1 MGAAKNLD
9 IALKVAEEGAKV
21 ARKAKVKPT
30 VKEAK
35 RIAFPGIYDDPRII
49 AEKASGRVASESPAM
64 KQLFG
69 VTRDDLY
76 EMSKGRKGNIEG
88 KLPGAAENPKG
99 SKAAEK
105 VMTKK
110 NEQRLLDAL
119 YESEKYPE
127 LVKGMDPWYT
137 MDPLFKQMVQLMGEE
152 KAVKEYKK
160 FNTLLGMA
168 SPGSEVTTE
177 IPRGTA
183 AYFLQK
189 EGRFPEFEEF
199 AGMPA
204 AKRREI
210 DFPQDILN
218 VPGHMYHKTAH
229 STPMAKFLETGELGM
244 DSPKVPMYIEAS
256 GVPETGFQTDVPVGD
271 AHWSRAVG
279 LGDTRTSKNFGASVS
294 TPEMS
299 MLAPWWRKK
308 IAGEVGIESV
318 PAQARTWGLF
328 SPQTGVTTP
337 IGKPKLEMISDKIME
352 TARRLNISP
361 EEARDLVLMGKT
373 YAGKAGGGSIKAA
386 SKLAK
391 AAKKTVYELAHEKA
405 SKNAEKL
412 LGLPPGNTAK
422 DRAKAMGFDVD
433 NPVYHGTTSDIK
445 EINPSKYGS
454 STETSSGDAGFW
466 SSDDPHTAASF
477 ADYAAYAKPTNKNP
491 RLMHL
496 SGEQV
501 RAKHPNRR
509 QNIIPMYINKK
520 NMLSI
525 DQGGTSWEDL
535 MKNPKHEENF
545 IDLLNKINNDSY
557 SVGEIKNFN
566 DVTDFK
572 LPKTST
578 HYVSPKPSSYR
589 SINAAFDPAEAE
601 SADILKAGGGS
612 IKALEKAIRV
622 GEEAAKETLKKA
634 KDYKPTKGKISEL
647 KDYVRDTKGE
657 YGAQRV
663 ERAADLVPNLE
674 KQYDLKA
681 LKEAFDGDNAK
692 SLMVIHPGDFEKYAK
707 PLPGDYAKPVEAIK
721 FEGGKQV
728 KTIIQPERGYS
739 IRTGVDE
746 NGVTTWD
753 LIKMHPEDYFDYLG
767 NIARDKGFDWLP
779 FLQIG
784 EESGGTF
791 KIAGH
796 EGRHRNRALNKL
808 GDESTLIQLNPTNI
822 REGLPRRSQEEY
834 QQGLIELLGP
844 KPKVRPEDTY
854 EKETRRMIELPEF
867 FAEGGSSKKPSF
879 FPKDSKPHK
888 QGFPIEYEEYYPR
901 STRPESEL
909 LEEFNKDELTAKDYL
924 KAAPTIAKTVGKMLK
939 EQAVEELPTYTEPRA
954 IPDIALNALATGV
967 GSVSDL
973 AFLGSGVDRPPLGS
987 ERLMDMLAD
996 LGVTSGTKR
1005 PLAENLLTI
1014 ASPKV
1019 LRTAE
1024 KGINKLAPIVE
1035 RSFTPITT
1043 TVEAVAPDLAKFKPI
1058 DFQEYV
1064 TNRLIS
1070 NQYGGVPTKI
1080 MGDRIT
1086 SKLPA
1091 QGVYFN
1097 EAGQLETN
1105 PMMAIDIPNVKDI
1118 SKATEL
1124 RSDIASAGKALNQE
1138 SMAGIRFLPL
1148 ATNKVD
1154 DATAILVRPKD
1165 GKITNEDV
1173 IKLGNEFGNSMVV
1186 SHNPRLGGVVLAPFG
1201 EPGGELQIAKSKIKD
1216 LFGSD
1221 MDIRAGHSSLQ
1232 KDRFY
1237 MPRSDY
1243 SKEGARKVPK
1253 ATKELRQELKK
1264 FETLRYPRPSSPS
1277 RTNPLTGDISD

>member
-30 VKEAK
+30 VKEAE
-35 RIAFPGIYDDPRII
+35 RVAFPGIYDDPRII
-49 AEKASGRVASESPAM
+49 AEKASSRVASESPAM

-373 YAGKAGGGSIKAA
+373 YAGKAGGGAIKAA

-391 AAKKTVYELAHEKA
+391 AAKKTTYELAHEKA

-466 SSDDPHTAASF
+466 SSDDSHTAESF

-535 MKNPKHEENF
+535 MKNPKHEESF

-566 DVTDFK
+566 DVADFK

-674 KQYDLKA
+674 KQYDLQS
-681 LKEAFDGDNAK
+681 LKEAFGGDNAK
-692 SLMVIHPGDFEKYAK
+692 SLMVMHPGDFEKYAK
-707 PLPGDYAKPVEAIK
+707 PLPSGYTGISNFGKP
-721 FEGGKQV
+721 QYQNQ
-728 KTIIQPERGYS
+728 TM
-739 IRTGVDE
+739 
-746 NGVTTWD
+746 D
-753 LIKMHPEDYFDYLG
+753 LDAYLNHLG
-767 NIARDKGFDWLP
+767 SIARDTGFDWLP
-779 FLQIG
+779 FLQIS
-784 EESGGTF
+784 EELGNTF
-791 KIAGH
+791 RIAGH
-796 EGRHRNRALNKL
+796 EGRHRTRALNKL
-808 GDESTLIQLNPTNI
+808 GDESTLIQLHPRHNL
-822 REGLPRRSQEEY
+822 RESLPRRSQEEY
-834 QQGLIELLGP
+834 QQGLKELLGD
-844 KPKVRPEDTY
+844 KPKVRPEDSD
-854 EKETRRMIELPEF
+854 ELNVKSNLRPDIYLPDF

-996 LGVTSGTKR
+996 LGVTTGTKR
-1005 PLAENLLTI
+1005 PLAENLLAV

-1043 TVEAVAPDLAKFKPI
+1043 TVEAVAPDLAKFKPM

>member
-30 VKEAK
+30 VKEAE
-35 RIAFPGIYDDPRII
+35 RVAFPGIYDDPRII

-256 GVPETGFQTDVPVGD
+256 GVPETGFQTDIPVGD

-373 YAGKAGGGSIKAA
+373 YAGKAGGGSIKA
-386 SKLAK
+386 LDK
-391 AAKKTVYELAHEKA
+391 ALK
-405 SKNAEKL
+405 
-412 LGLPPGNTAK
+412 
-422 DRAKAMGFDVD
+422 
-433 NPVYHGTTSDIK
+433 
-445 EINPSKYGS
+445 
-454 STETSSGDAGFW
+454 
-466 SSDDPHTAASF
+466 
-477 ADYAAYAKPTNKNP
+477 
-491 RLMHL
+491 
-496 SGEQV
+496 
-501 RAKHPNRR
+501 
-509 QNIIPMYINKK
+509 
-520 NMLSI
+520 
-525 DQGGTSWEDL
+525 
-535 MKNPKHEENF
+535 
-545 IDLLNKINNDSY
+545 
-557 SVGEIKNFN
+557 VGEK
-566 DVTDFK
+566 
-572 LPKTST
+572 
-578 HYVSPKPSSYR
+578 
-589 SINAAFDPAEAE
+589 
-601 SADILKAGGGS
+601 
-612 IKALEKAIRV
+612 
-622 GEEAAKETLKKA
+622 AAKETLKKA
-634 KDYKPTKGKISEL
+634 KDYKPTKGMISEL
-647 KDYVRDTKGE
+647 KDYVRDAKGE

-681 LKEAFDGDNAK
+681 LQSAFDGDNAK

-707 PLPGDYAKPVEAIK
+707 PLPDYYGKPVEAIK
-721 FEGGKQV
+721 FENGKQV
-728 KTIIQPERGYS
+728 PTIIQPEHQYS
-739 IRTGVDE
+739 IKTGLDE
-746 NGVTTWD
+746 SGMPKWD
-753 LIKMHPEDYFDYLG
+753 SKKMHPEEYLDLLG
-767 NIARDKGFDWLP
+767 GIARDKGFDWLP
-779 FLQIG
+779 YLMLG
-784 EESGGTF
+784 KESGGTF
-791 KIAGH
+791 RIAGH

-808 GDESTLIQLNPTNI
+808 GDEATLINLLPQNI
-822 REGLPRRSQEEY
+822 REGLPRRLQEEY

-996 LGVTSGTKR
+996 LGVTTGTKR
-1005 PLAENLLTI
+1005 PLAENLLAV

-1201 EPGGELQIAKSKIKD
+1201 EPSGELQIAKSKIKD

-1243 SKEGARKVPK
+1243 SKEGARKVSK

>member
-30 VKEAK
+30 VKKAE
-35 RIAFPGIYDDPRII
+35 RVAFPGIYDDPRII
-49 AEKASGRVASESPAM
+49 AEKASSRVASESPAM

-373 YAGKAGGGSIKAA
+373 YAGKAGGGSIKA
-386 SKLAK
+386 LDK
-391 AAKKTVYELAHEKA
+391 A
-405 SKNAEKL
+405 
-412 LGLPPGNTAK
+412 
-422 DRAKAMGFDVD
+422 
-433 NPVYHGTTSDIK
+433 
-445 EINPSKYGS
+445 
-454 STETSSGDAGFW
+454 
-466 SSDDPHTAASF
+466 
-477 ADYAAYAKPTNKNP
+477 
-491 RLMHL
+491 
-496 SGEQV
+496 
-501 RAKHPNRR
+501 
-509 QNIIPMYINKK
+509 
-520 NMLSI
+520 
-525 DQGGTSWEDL
+525 
-535 MKNPKHEENF
+535 
-545 IDLLNKINNDSY
+545 
-557 SVGEIKNFN
+557 
-566 DVTDFK
+566 
-572 LPKTST
+572 
-578 HYVSPKPSSYR
+578 
-589 SINAAFDPAEAE
+589 
-601 SADILKAGGGS
+601 LKAG
-612 IKALEKAIRV
+612 EKV
-622 GEEAAKETLKKA
+622 AKETLKQA
-634 KDYKPTKGKISEL
+634 KDYKPTKGMISEL
-647 KDYVRDTKGE
+647 KDYVRDAKGE

-681 LKEAFDGDNAK
+681 LQSAFDGDNAK

-707 PLPGDYAKPVEAIK
+707 PLPDYYGKPVEAIK
-721 FEGGKQV
+721 FENGKQV
-728 KTIIQPERGYS
+728 PTIIDPEHQYS
-739 IRTGVDE
+739 IKTGLDE
-746 NGVTTWD
+746 SGMPKWD
-753 LIKMHPEDYFDYLG
+753 SKKMHPEEYLDLLG
-767 NIARDKGFDWLP
+767 GIARDKGFDWLP
-779 FLQIG
+779 YLMLG
-784 EESGGTF
+784 KESGGTF
-791 KIAGH
+791 RITGH

-808 GDESTLIQLNPTNI
+808 GDEATLINLLPLNI

-1005 PLAENLLTI
+1005 PLAENLLAV

-1243 SKEGARKVPK
+1243 SKEGARKVSK

>member
-21 ARKAKVKPT
+21 VRKAKVKPT
-30 VKEAK
+30 VKEAE
-35 RIAFPGIYDDPRII
+35 RVAFPGIYDDPRII
-49 AEKASGRVASESPAM
+49 AEKASSRVASESPAM

-308 IAGEVGIESV
+308 IASEVGIESV

-373 YAGKAGGGSIKAA
+373 YAGKAGGG
-386 SKLAK
+386 
-391 AAKKTVYELAHEKA
+391 
-405 SKNAEKL
+405 
-412 LGLPPGNTAK
+412 P
-422 DRAKAMGFDVD
+422 
-433 NPVYHGTTSDIK
+433 
-445 EINPSKYGS
+445 
-454 STETSSGDAGFW
+454 
-466 SSDDPHTAASF
+466 
-477 ADYAAYAKPTNKNP
+477 
-491 RLMHL
+491 
-496 SGEQV
+496 
-501 RAKHPNRR
+501 
-509 QNIIPMYINKK
+509 
-520 NMLSI
+520 
-525 DQGGTSWEDL
+525 
-535 MKNPKHEENF
+535 
-545 IDLLNKINNDSY
+545 
-557 SVGEIKNFN
+557 
-566 DVTDFK
+566 
-572 LPKTST
+572 
-578 HYVSPKPSSYR
+578 
-589 SINAAFDPAEAE
+589 
-601 SADILKAGGGS
+601 
-612 IKALEKAIRV
+612 IKALDKALKV
-622 GEEAAKETLKKA
+622 GEKAAKETLKQA
-634 KDYKPTKGKISEL
+634 KDYKPTKGMISEL
-647 KDYVRDTKGE
+647 KDYVRDAKGE

-674 KQYDLKA
+674 KQYGLKS
-681 LKEAFDGDNAK
+681 LKSAFDGDNAK
-692 SLMVIHPGDFEKYAK
+692 SLMVMHPGDFEKYAK
-707 PLPGDYAKPVEAIK
+707 PLPEDYAKSIEAIK

-728 KTIIQPERGYS
+728 PTIIQPERGYPV
-739 IRTGVDE
+739 RTGIDE
-746 NGVTTWD
+746 NGTPTWD

-767 NIARDKGFDWLP
+767 NIARDTGFDWVP
-779 FLQIG
+779 FLNLA

-808 GDESTLIQLNPTNI
+808 GDKSTLITLNPTNI

-888 QGFPIEYEEYYPR
+888 QGFPIEYEEYYPQ

-996 LGVTSGTKR
+996 LGVTTGTKR
-1005 PLAENLLTI
+1005 PLAENLLAV

-1070 NQYGGVPTKI
+1070 NQYGGVPTKV

-1165 GKITNEDV
+1165 GKITNKDV

-1237 MPRSDY
+1237 MPKKDY
-1243 SKEGARKVPK
+1243 AKEGARKVQK

>member
-1 MGAAKNLD
+1 M
-9 IALKVAEEGAKV
+9 
-21 ARKAKVKPT
+21 
-30 VKEAK
+30 
-35 RIAFPGIYDDPRII
+35 
-49 AEKASGRVASESPAM
+49 
-64 KQLFG
+64 
-69 VTRDDLY
+69 
-76 EMSKGRKGNIEG
+76 
-88 KLPGAAENPKG
+88 
-99 SKAAEK
+99 
-105 VMTKK
+105 
-110 NEQRLLDAL
+110 
-119 YESEKYPE
+119 
-127 LVKGMDPWYT
+127 
-137 MDPLFKQMVQLMGEE
+137 
-152 KAVKEYKK
+152 
-160 FNTLLGMA
+160 
-168 SPGSEVTTE
+168 
-177 IPRGTA
+177 
-183 AYFLQK
+183 
-189 EGRFPEFEEF
+189 
-199 AGMPA
+199 
-204 AKRREI
+204 
-210 DFPQDILN
+210 
-218 VPGHMYHKTAH
+218 
-229 STPMAKFLETGELGM
+229 
-244 DSPKVPMYIEAS
+244 
-256 GVPETGFQTDVPVGD
+256 
-271 AHWSRAVG
+271 
-279 LGDTRTSKNFGASVS
+279 
-294 TPEMS
+294 
-299 MLAPWWRKK
+299 
-308 IAGEVGIESV
+308 
-318 PAQARTWGLF
+318 
-328 SPQTGVTTP
+328 
-337 IGKPKLEMISDKIME
+337 
-352 TARRLNISP
+352 
-361 EEARDLVLMGKT
+361 
-373 YAGKAGGGSIKAA
+373 
-386 SKLAK
+386 
-391 AAKKTVYELAHEKA
+391 
-405 SKNAEKL
+405 
-412 LGLPPGNTAK
+412 
-422 DRAKAMGFDVD
+422 
-433 NPVYHGTTSDIK
+433 
-445 EINPSKYGS
+445 
-454 STETSSGDAGFW
+454 
-466 SSDDPHTAASF
+466 
-477 ADYAAYAKPTNKNP
+477 
-491 RLMHL
+491 
-496 SGEQV
+496 
-501 RAKHPNRR
+501 
-509 QNIIPMYINKK
+509 
-520 NMLSI
+520 
-525 DQGGTSWEDL
+525 
-535 MKNPKHEENF
+535 
-545 IDLLNKINNDSY
+545 
-557 SVGEIKNFN
+557 
-566 DVTDFK
+566 
-572 LPKTST
+572 
-578 HYVSPKPSSYR
+578 
-589 SINAAFDPAEAE
+589 
-601 SADILKAGGGS
+601 
-612 IKALEKAIRV
+612 
-622 GEEAAKETLKKA
+622 
-634 KDYKPTKGKISEL
+634 
-647 KDYVRDTKGE
+647 
-657 YGAQRV
+657 
-663 ERAADLVPNLE
+663 
-674 KQYDLKA
+674 
-681 LKEAFDGDNAK
+681 KEAFDGDNAK

-753 LIKMHPEDYFDYLG
+753 LIKMHPEDYFNYLG

-996 LGVTSGTKR
+996 LGVTTGTKR
-1005 PLAENLLTI
+1005 PLAENLLAV

-1070 NQYGGVPTKI
+1070 NQYGGVPTKV

-1105 PMMAIDIPNVKDI
+1105 PMMAIDIPNIKDI